1 MKVRFNHWYHAVLT
15 TLLAMLG
22 FSCSGSDSDD
32 EEIVAMYGLITPH
45 YYLGGTVTDQA
56 GTPIEG
62 IKMSLKQV
70 YKSDDFTKVS
80 SLDSMQTNNMG
91 LYEFQC
97 TPWIILRD
105 VKLIV
110 EDIDG
115 EANGGEF
122 LSDTLDVDFDKAVL
136 TKGVKNSLDVNYYQM
151 VLDVK
156 MKRKP
161 E

>member
-1 MKVRFNHWYHAVLT
+1 
-15 TLLAMLG
+15 
-22 FSCSGSDSDD
+22 
-32 EEIVAMYGLITPH
+32 
-45 YYLGGTVTDQA
+45 
-56 GTPIEG
+56 
-62 IKMSLKQV
+62 
-70 YKSDDFTKVS
+70 
-80 SLDSMQTNNMG
+80 MQTNNMG

-122 LSDTLDVDFDKAVL
+122 LSDTLDVDFDKAEL
-136 TKGVKNSLDVNYYQM
+136 KKGVKNSLDVNYYQM

>member
-1 MKVRFNHWYHAVLT
+1 MKVRFNRWYHAVLT

>member
-122 LSDTLDVDFDKAVL
+122 LSDTLDVDFDKAEL
-136 TKGVKNSLDVNYYQM
+136 KKGVKNSLDENYYQM

>member
-122 LSDTLDVDFDKAVL
+122 LSDTLDVDFDKAEL
-136 TKGVKNSLDVNYYQM
+136 KKGVKNALDVNYYQM

>member
-70 YKSDDFTKVS
+70 
-80 SLDSMQTNNMG
+80 
-91 LYEFQC
+91 
-97 TPWIILRD
+97 
-105 VKLIV
+105 
-110 EDIDG
+110 
-115 EANGGEF
+115 
-122 LSDTLDVDFDKAVL
+122 
-136 TKGVKNSLDVNYYQM
+136 
-151 VLDVK
+151 
-156 MKRKP
+156 
-161 E
+161 